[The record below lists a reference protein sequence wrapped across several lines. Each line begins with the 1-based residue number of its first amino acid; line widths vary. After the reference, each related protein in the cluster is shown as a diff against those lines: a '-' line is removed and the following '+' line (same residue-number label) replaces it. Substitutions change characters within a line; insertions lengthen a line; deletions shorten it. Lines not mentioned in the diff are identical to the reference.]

1 MLLRTVFTLKR
12 SVNLGFLLVMRR
24 SVSVSSIAAIDV
36 AAKDGELMVF
46 VVAGEVSGDT
56 IGSCLMASMRKLSPF
71 PVLFAGVGGSMMSD
85 QGLKSLFPMEDI
97 AVMGIWEL
105 LPHLNKFRVKLK
117 ETAQAALLFRPH
129 VVVTV
134 DSKGFTFR
142 LLQQLRT
149 KYSQQGLVSPP
160 HFHYVAL
167 SFWAWKGGEARLK
180 GLSEFVDH
188 VLCILPFEAEV
199 CRLNGLAATFVG
211 HPILEDVLELN
222 LGKNNVEKG
231 WKVQGSSDKFHS
243 KHEISSGKEILIPF
257 LEGSQLSD
265 FSLKGATII
274 SLLPG
279 SRLQEVNRMLPIFFS
294 AMKLLKGCFS
304 ELIMVIHVA
313 HNKHV
318 EDYINRVVHKCPIP
332 VILIPGGSPH
342 MKYDAL
348 SASKVAL
355 CTSGTVAVE
364 MQLARLPCVVAYRA
378 HVLTEW
384 LIHYKT
390 KVPCISLPNILLDS
404 SVIPEALFQ
413 ACTPTK
419 LASLLM
425 DQQRMKL
432 FEKNKLWLLK
442 RLLNCYAHQK
452 EPFAIHHQRNSN
464 PCYLITPQV

>member
-36 AAKDGELMVF
+36 AAKDGELRVF

-56 IGSCLMASMRKLSPF
+56 IGSRLMASMRKLSPF
-71 PVLFAGVGGSMMSD
+71 PVHFAGVGGIDVFGIKTPFDFAALFRSLMSD

-105 LPHLNKFRVKLK
+105 LPHLNKFRIKLK
-117 ETAQAALLFRPH
+117 ETTQAALLFQPH
-129 VVVTV
+129 VVEIGETL
-134 DSKGFTFR
+134 FAA
-142 LLQQLRT
+142 
-149 KYSQQGLVSPP
+149 KYSRQGLVSPP
-160 HFHYVAL
+160 HFHYVAP

-188 VLCILPFEAEV
+188 ILCILPFEAEV

-222 LGKNNVEKG
+222 LSKYLFVDGFHLQGKNNVEKG
-231 WKVQGSSDKFHS
+231 WKVQGSSDKFQS
-243 KHEISSGKEILIPF
+243 KHEISS
-257 LEGSQLSD
+257 
-265 FSLKGATII
+265 GATII

-279 SRLQEVNRMLPIFFS
+279 SRLQVVNRMLPIFFS
-294 AMKLLKGCFS
+294 AMKLLKDCFS
-304 ELIMVIHVA
+304 ESIMVIHVA
-313 HNKHV
+313 PNKHV
-318 EDYINRVVHKCPIP
+318 EDYINKVVHKCPIP
-332 VILIPGGSPH
+332 VILIPVIAAFLLP
-342 MKYDAL
+342 L
-348 SASKVAL
+348 SDVSHVTRPSVYNQSLAKLGMQASKVAL

-384 LIHYKT
+384 LIRYKA
-390 KVPCISLPNILLDS
+390 KVPYTSLPNILLDS
-404 SVIPEALFQ
+404 SVIPEALFR
-413 ACTPTK
+413 ACTPAK

-425 DQQRMKL
+425 DLIENEALREEQMVAA
-432 FEKNKLWLLK
+432 EKV
-442 RLLNCYAHQK
+442 
-452 EPFAIHHQRNSN
+452 I
-464 PCYLITPQV
+464 